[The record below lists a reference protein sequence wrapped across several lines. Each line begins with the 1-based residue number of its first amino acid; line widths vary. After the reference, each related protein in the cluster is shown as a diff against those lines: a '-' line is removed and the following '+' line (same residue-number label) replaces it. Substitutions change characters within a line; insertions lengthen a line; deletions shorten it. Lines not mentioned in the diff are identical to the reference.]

1 MNFLQTLSNKID
13 NLNEAVGK
21 GVAWLN
27 TLLVLLICYDV
38 IARYL
43 FNSTFSAI
51 IELEWHLFAFIFLVG
66 AAYALKHDKHVR
78 VDVFYAN
85 FTEKQ
90 QAWVN
95 LLGTVFFLIP
105 FCLIVIYT
113 SIRFTGNAFAIN
125 EGSPDP
131 GGLPARYVVKAAIPI
146 GFTLLLLQAISLLI
160 KSLLTLI
167 HKNPANG

>member
-1 MNFLQTLSNKID
+1 MRLLQNICHQID
-13 NLNEAVGK
+13 KLNEAIGK
-21 GVAWLN
+21 GVAWLT

-38 IARYL
+38 VARYL
-43 FNSTFSAI
+43 FNATYAAI
-51 IELEWHLFAFIFLVG
+51 IEMEWYLFSFIFLLG
-66 AAYALKHDKHVR
+66 AAFALKHDKHVR

-95 LLGTVFFLIP
+95 FIGTLLFLIP

-113 SIRFTGNAFAIN
+113 SVRFTAASYAMH

-131 GGLPARYVVKAAIPI
+131 GGLPATYIVKAAIPI
-146 GFTLLLLQAISLLI
+146 GFVLLLLQAISLLL
-160 KSLLTLI
+160 KSILTLTQ
-167 HKNPANG
+167 KDQANG

>member
-1 MNFLQTLSNKID
+1 MSVLQSICNKID
-13 NLNEAVGK
+13 NLNEAIGK
-21 GVAWLN
+21 GVAWLT

-43 FNSTFSAI
+43 FNITFTAI
-51 IELEWHLFAFIFLVG
+51 IELEWYLFSFIFLLG

-95 LLGTVFFLIP
+95 LIGTVFFLIP

-113 SIRFTGNAFAIN
+113 SFKFTVNSYAMQ

-131 GGLPARYVVKAAIPI
+131 GGLPATYIVKSAIPI
-146 GFTLLLLQAISLLI
+146 GFALLLLQAISLLL
-160 KSLLTLI
+160 KSLLTLTY
-167 HKNPANG
+167 KDAANG

>member
-160 KSLLTLI
+160 KSLLTLT
-167 HKNPANG
+167 HKNTANG